1 VLVLE
6 SWLLNASRFSL
17 CGSRANA
24 LGVEAVPQR
33 KGLIRNGQM
42 PPKRARCIAK
52 FDTPSHP
59 GILPENGCPVDAV
72 RSSMSGSPQLVEQPL
87 AQLVRTAQ
95 ICLAKWLEQDAH
107 SSLFERSRPDGVI
120 GLGCDEDGRN
130 FWPRSRSFCAIR
142 VRS

>member
-1 VLVLE
+1 MDTCHKRGLAALQNWTRLPTPVFY
-6 SWLLNASRFSL
+6 SR
-17 CGSRANA
+17 
-24 LGVEAVPQR
+24 
-33 KGLIRNGQM
+33 
-42 PPKRARCIAK
+42 
-52 FDTPSHP
+52 
-59 GILPENGCPVDAV
+59 NGCPVDAGPIV
-72 RSSMSGSPQLVEQPL
+72 QERESTAS
-87 AQLVRTAQ
+87 RTADCSAGSQCGPDCRKQ